1 MDILANAKDS
11 IKFNNSNLRIAF
23 IIKSNILETEY
34 RP

>member
-11 IKFNNSNLRIAF
+11 IKFNSSSRRIAF